1 MKIEG
6 IINSKEF
13 FIKENEKLLQEGDLI
28 EGEILDVEDNLL
40 LVHIKDLGIIKAK
53 SEKPLYQYEGKTL
66 SFIIKESLPNKIYL
80 KPILENIVQKVPSS
94 YPKNKEEYLINI
106 LKEFNI
112 KPSALS
118 IDFLENLI
126 GFNLPINK
134 ENLVNGSGI
143 LDKLVQLLE
152 VQEDEIIILANSKD
166 EFITAEKEDIR
177 NLLIVKENEKI
188 NIPEILKENVNF
200 ELKEWMNNF
209 PINKIDKELLN
220 TVIFF
225 IKYNIK
231 PTLNNIKY
239 FTELKED
246 SILFSKDFEILKE
259 IMNNKFT
266 NFVKKIMINSG
277 DTKSLIE
284 ENHSKYKDILNRIL
298 DYLKDNSNV
307 NKDIKKDIGELV
319 NKIEFLR
326 EMNKELVFVYIPLN
340 LDENIHDTAITLLKK
355 RKKKSGYKDNI
366 NMFINLNTEN
376 LGNVKIYCLVSNTY
390 IEIKFSGINKEDI
403 DLFKSRENELRVL
416 VEASGYQIGAIEY
429 LPNSNQNILDSL
441 IVNRQAIYNLDVQ
454 V

>member
-53 SEKPLYQYEGKTL
+53 SEKPLYRYEGKTL

-134 ENLVNGSGI
+134 ENLVNGIGI

>member
-134 ENLVNGSGI
+134 ENLVNGIGI

-307 NKDIKKDIGELV
+307 NKDIKKDIGELG

>member
-134 ENLVNGSGI
+134 ENLVNGIGI

>member
-134 ENLVNGSGI
+134 ENLVNGIGI

-403 DLFKSRENELRVL
+403 YLFKSRENELRVL